1 MVMPEDCQYSGTCP
15 LYHKDGVM
23 CNQLIGQ
30 RWVNCDQYK
39 HYRRLVETK
48 PTTTIRGG
56 VFKRDFE
63 VKQGMLERFLGWFRK

>member
-1 MVMPEDCQYSGTCP
+1 MPEDCQYREKCN
-15 LYHKDGVM
+15 LYRESGVM

-30 RWVNCDQYK
+30 RWVNCEQYLY
-39 HYRRLVETK
+39 YRKLVDAK

-63 VKQGMLERFLGWFRK
+63 VKQGMLEKFFGWFRK